1 MWTREIT
8 PYGVLIWRIGRSVL
22 TMCPG
27 FTVSLVNSFLE
38 AVGAERSMVVGN
50 SSGGLV
56 ALHLAFSEAARD
68 LE

>member
-1 MWTREIT
+1 
-8 PYGVLIWRIGRSVL
+8 
-22 TMCPG
+22 MCPG